1 LNSKEDHE
9 EGGGD
14 AADLRG
20 GWTGRR
26 TLKIKII
33 IILFK

>member
-20 GWTGRR
+20 GRTGGC
-26 TLKIKII
+26 TLKIKTK